1 MRPREGR
8 RDWVRRSCM
17 PFRSLLLVVLL
28 THPVLAQT
36 GTVPA
41 DRPRSR
47 PPSALTG
54 WADWEKGEELL
65 KRIQVPP
72 APVLS
77 AEEEAKTFKL
87 APGYRA
93 ELVACEPMVQC
104 PIFFEFDPEGRIWV
118 VEYQGYMR
126 DVRAAARAIRS
137 AAWWCWRTRMAMARR
152 TRARCFSTSWSCRAV
167 LPS

>member
-1 MRPREGR
+1 
-8 RDWVRRSCM
+8 M
-17 PFRSLLLVVLL
+17 PYRLFLLALL
-28 THPVLAQT
+28 ITIQSHAQT
-36 GTVPA
+36 GTVPV

-54 WADWEKGEELL
+54 WADWEKGEELF

-118 VEYQGYMR
+118 VEYQG
-126 DVRAAARAIRS
+126 
-137 AAWWCWRTRMAMARR
+137 
-152 TRARCFSTSWSCRAV
+152 
-167 LPS
+167 

>member
-1 MRPREGR
+1 MMRLFPLA
-8 RDWVRRSCM
+8 
-17 PFRSLLLVVLL
+17 LLIGG
-28 THPVLAQT
+28 HVLAQT
-36 GTVPA
+36 GTIPA
-41 DRPRSR
+41 DRPRAR
-47 PPSALTG
+47 PASALTG

-104 PIFFEFDPEGRIWV
+104 PIFFEFDPEGTHLGRRV
-118 VEYQGYMR
+118 SGLH
-126 DVRAAARAIRS
+126 
-137 AAWWCWRTRMAMARR
+137 ARR
-152 TRARCFSTSWSCRAV
+152 AWQRRGRSHLPRRRAHG
-167 LPS
+167 

>member
-1 MRPREGR
+1 MLR
-8 RDWVRRSCM
+8 
-17 PFRSLLLVVLL
+17 LLCFFAFASHLI
-28 THPVLAQT
+28 AQT
-36 GTVPA
+36 GTIPA
-41 DRPRSR
+41 DRPRAR
-47 PPSALTG
+47 PASALTG

-77 AEEEAKTFKL
+77 AEDAAKTFKL

-104 PIFFEFDPEGRIWV
+104 PIFFEFDSEGRIWV

-126 DVRAAARAIRS
+126 DVQG
-137 AAWWCWRTRMAMARR
+137 
-152 TRARCFSTSWSCRAV
+152 
-167 LPS
+167 